1 MNKNGFLSFVMKKNE
16 KNALSSTTCVC
27 VHMLEVCAHM
37 LQVPESF
44 DTPPILIAT
53 TPDLPPGTPAFL
65 AVCVH
70 VCECVWGERERER
83 EGEREGEGE
92 KDLSV
97 EPRQSETRQD
107 PPHPGPRFLPLCV
120 DIRKKNKKINN
131 IHCTLVLVSFRCV
144 CVCVCVCV

>member
-16 KNALSSTTCVC
+16 KKALSSTTCVC

-65 AVCVH
+65 AVCM
-70 VCECVWGERERER
+70 CVR
-83 EGEREGEGE
+83 
-92 KDLSV
+92 V
-97 EPRQSETRQD
+97 
-107 PPHPGPRFLPLCV
+107 
-120 DIRKKNKKINN
+120 
-131 IHCTLVLVSFRCV
+131 
-144 CVCVCVCV
+144 